1 MLNIIFCISMILM
14 VYSKLQNSQTK
25 VFLKKSEGIQ
35 LSGNYLLALDISKCE
50 INKTAHFYLKIDNY
64 TQNNLQYYILK
75 ENIENIEEY
84 EVPEDIQKIE
94 IKSLIEPKDFGEF
107 KIIYFD
113 IEKKN
118 VNELYIIILINN
130 IQKGYITNT
139 QYDESKINEL
149 SINSKQSITFN
160 ENHAFI
166 MVKDLTNL
174 TNISIKYE
182 SKNNLEKADIKV
194 YFYNK
199 LDFLTFDEIKED
211 KKIEFQPYQIINEN
225 NYYYYFSFNQLNN
238 NDILLYSFHI
248 NDNID
253 KIDFMVKEGDAF
265 FKEITIADK
274 NELKFEKDINYYFYS
289 LSDNLNFNYLFKYS
303 KDLNPKIYYATIKK
317 GEIEKRFNLQEIN
330 YITKEDNSFYYSY
343 SKIKFESDFSKL
355 YLIFY
360 NNDNETLFD
369 KSIFISINEHDLS
382 SYEQMDIYTSKKI
395 NLIKDEEKIITIGD
409 LDYDETFYINII
421 YQNNENLNIIL
432 NLFNKNKNV
441 IYEITNNKSL
451 SLSSQLILEN
461 NKYLYY
467 NSLNTKFNE
476 GKQSIM
482 FIFNAKNNLN
492 VTIES
497 VKNDENENNKTYA
510 GKYEEKKIKTEKKR
524 NSYISYN
531 ISSFNTSTDIYYEFS
546 GNKSSFNSTNIF
558 YSIKNTNLINDY
570 LLDFKNLTTCKSNE
584 EKNNIIIYCNY
595 TKQKDEIE
603 ITFIILMNENSEIK
617 VNNTEKSGYK
627 EKNKDSN
634 DRLYSKIFSIIGIV
648 ILIIIAIIMFIC
660 FAKSDQLESTTV
672 EDIKDLNL

>member
-84 EVPEDIQKIE
+84 EVPEDIQKNI

-130 IQKGYITNT
+130 IHKGYITNT

-174 TNISIKYE
+174 NKISIKYE

-225 NYYYYFSFNQLNN
+225 NYYYYYSFNQLNN

-265 FKEITIADK
+265 FKERSIADK
-274 NELKFEKDINYYFYS
+274 NELKFEKDINYYFYC

-303 KDLNPKIYYATIKK
+303 KDLNPKIYYSTIKK
-317 GEIEKRFNLQEIN
+317 GEIEKRFNLQEIK
-330 YITKEDNSFYYSY
+330 YTTKEDNSFYYSY

-360 NNDNETLFD
+360 NNDNEKLFN
-369 KSIFISINEHDLS
+369 KSIFISINQHDLS

-421 YQNNENLNIIL
+421 YQNNENLNITL

-627 EKNKDSN
+627 EKKKDSN
-634 DRLYSKIFSIIGIV
+634 DRLYSKIFIIIGIV
-648 ILIIIAIIMFIC
+648 ILVIIAIIMFIC

>member
-1 MLNIIFCISMILM
+1 MILI
-14 VYSKLQNSQTK
+14 VYSKLENSETTK
-25 VFLKKSEGIQ
+25 KFLNKSEGIQ
-35 LSGNYLLALDISKCE
+35 LSGSYLLALDISKYE
-50 INKTAHFYLKIDNY
+50 INKSAHFYLKVDNY
-64 TQNNLQYYILK
+64 IQNNYQYYISQK
-75 ENIENIEEY
+75 NIENIEEY
-84 EVPEDIQKIE
+84 EVPDDIQKIE
-94 IKSLIEPKDFGEF
+94 IKSLIGPKDFGDF

-118 VNELYIIILINN
+118 DNELYIIILINN
-130 IQKGYITNT
+130 IKTGYITNT

-174 TNISIKYE
+174 NKISIKYE

-225 NYYYYFSFNQLNN
+225 NYYYYYSFNQLNN

-289 LSDNLNFNYLFKYS
+289 LSDNLNFNYLFKYN
-303 KDLNPKIYYATIKK
+303 KDLNPKIYYSTIKK
-317 GEIEKRFNLQEIN
+317 GEIEKRFNLQEIK
-330 YITKEDNSFYYSY
+330 YTTKEDNSFYYSY

-360 NNDNETLFD
+360 NNDNETLFN
-369 KSIFISINEHDLS
+369 KSIFISINQHDLS

-421 YQNNENLNIIL
+421 YQNNENLNITL

-497 VKNDENENNKTYA
+497 VKNDENEYNKTNA

-603 ITFIILMNENSEIK
+603 IAFIILMNENSEIK
-617 VNNTEKSGYK
+617 VNNTEKSGYE
-627 EKNKDSN
+627 EKSKDSDERHN
-634 DRLYSKIFSIIGIV
+634 LYSKIFIIIGIV
-648 ILIIIAIIMFIC
+648 ILVIIAIIIIIC
-660 FAKSDQLESTTV
+660 FVKGEQLDSSTI
-672 EDIKDLNL
+672 EEIKGLNL

>member
-1 MLNIIFCISMILM
+1 MILM

-118 VNELYIIILINN
+118 VSELYIIILINN

-199 LDFLTFDEIKED
+199 TDFSTFDEIKED